1 MVAES
6 IFNSVIRYGIA
17 VYLKPVFEKEEVKA
31 KTLSTEARK
40 IQTVQNK
47 MLRVIFGYKLED
59 QINMEKLRT
68 NIGMFSVNQLNCYH
82 VLMEAFNVVN
92 FGSSNTI
99 QEKWKPNNE
108 RPYSNRRKNNVQVP
122 RVNNVKCQGFS
133 WYGAKL
139 WNSLP
144 PHVIESKNLRIF
156 EGNLQGWF

>member
-1 MVAES
+1 
-6 IFNSVIRYGIA
+6 
-17 VYLKPVFEKEEVKA
+17 
-31 KTLSTEARK
+31 
-40 IQTVQNK
+40 
-47 MLRVIFGYKLED
+47 
-59 QINMEKLRT
+59 METLRT

-82 VLMEAFNVVN
+82 VIMEAFNVIH

-122 RVNNVKCQGFS
+122 RVNHVKCQGFS

-144 PHVIESKNLRIF
+144 EEIKTINEPKLFQIKIKKHIWESIPSF
-156 EGNLQGWF
+156 